1 MIWSIL
7 QSIADHNEMGNGFPF
22 EEPGPQSK
30 RLWLHSFRR
39 NAQNIAL
46 QLQQQ
51 MFEILTKFEEQSNEL
66 NELREKLKK
75 YETWDPDVDKYVLTD
90 LGHNQRVY
98 RLKQPQTPL
107 DSSLSFCAYC
117 FGNHK
122 LVISCRL
129 RCGRNSV
136 RDLLLPS
143 PVLYHRVV
151 QSRSVRHRHLLVNF
165 QSTSRKKF

>member
-75 YETWDPDVDKYVLTD
+75 YETWDPDVDKY
-90 LGHNQRVY
+90 G
-98 RLKQPQTPL
+98 
-107 DSSLSFCAYC
+107 
-117 FGNHK
+117 
-122 LVISCRL
+122 
-129 RCGRNSV
+129 
-136 RDLLLPS
+136 
-143 PVLYHRVV
+143 VV